1 MLRVE
6 YIRLK
11 AQIAVLKEVS
21 LNYQGKTID
30 NVISQLKAI
39 ADEVEKKS

>member
-1 MLRVE
+1 MLKAE

-11 AQIAVLKEVS
+11 AQRAVLKEVS

-30 NVISQLKAI
+30 NVIQQLKAI
-39 ADEVEKKS
+39 ADEVEEKN